1 MDYTK
6 KIANSIRLLQSYAKR
21 NHLTLAYSGGKDS
34 DVCRRLC
41 QYAGI
46 DVDLVYNNTTIDP
59 PGTIQRN
66 IRVGAKINRPVD
78 SFYNLVAKNGLPS
91 MFRRFCCKKLKEKYI
106 APYLIIGVRA
116 SESTKRKARYTEPT
130 ACRVYSK
137 KLITETIMPL
147 YNWTQDDLAKFIEE
161 ENLSLHPHYYDE
173 NGELHLERRL
183 GCIGC
188 PLQGDRGKADYLR
201 YPKHFRLLCRSYAK
215 YVETHKAM
223 LDVYSDILWHLF
235 YTNHGKEKFNQAYHG
250 LFAPPDAKKILED
263 YFHIDLP

>member
-1 MDYTK
+1 MNIDK
-6 KIANSIRLLQSYAKR
+6 KVANSVRLLQSYAKR
-21 NHLTLAYSGGKDS
+21 HKLILAYSGGKDS

-41 QYAGI
+41 QIADI
-46 DVDLVYNNTTIDP
+46 EVELVYNNTTIDP
-59 PGTIQRN
+59 PGTISRNLRLGARIQR
-66 IRVGAKINRPVD
+66 PEY
-78 SFYNLVAKNGLPS
+78 SFYELVAKKGLPS
-91 MFRRFCCKKLKEKYI
+91 MFRRFCCEKLKEQFI

-116 SESTKRKARYTEPT
+116 SESVRRAARYTEPT

-137 KLITETIMPL
+137 KLVTETIMPL
-147 YNWTQDDLAKFIEE
+147 YNWTQEDLAQFIEQE
-161 ENLSLHPHYYDE
+161 RLSLHPHYYDE

-201 YPKHFRLLCRSYAK
+201 YPKHFRLLCSSYAK
-215 YVETHKAM
+215 YVESHKAVV
-223 LDVYSDILWHLF
+223 DVYADILYHLF
-235 YTNHGKEKFNQAYHG
+235 YSNHGTEKFNQAFNG